1 MVAILSPLLKKK
13 LYWAFLVIA
22 SLAIWGC
29 GLAPSVQGFSNAAKG
44 YQLLHP
50 NGWGSVEVRG
60 ASPGVDVIFRDVIE
74 QNENLSVIINPV
86 PKGKTL
92 ADLGSPTDVGYRF
105 MEETKER
112 TGGQREPELI
122 TATSLEKNGQQYY
135 LLEYQAHEPGKPDRH
150 SLSSVAISRDKLYT
164 FTVVTNESRWANR
177 AKLFRFITE
186 AFTVN

>member
-1 MVAILSPLLKKK
+1 MVSPLSPLLKQT
-13 LYWAFLVIA
+13 LSLLLALVA
-22 SLAIWGC
+22 SVAIWGC
-29 GLAPSVQGFSNAAKG
+29 GLTPNVQAFSNAAKG

-92 ADLGSPTDVGYRF
+92 AELGSPTDVGYRF

-112 TGGQREPELI
+112 TGGQREPELLN
-122 TATSLEKNGQQYY
+122 AESLEKNGQLYY